1 MVQMDTSSSDDE
13 QTRARFASVVVES
26 DSIRARAIAVP
37 SKPSRDSAADVD
49 AFVASPF
56 QLKVAQ
62 MLEQKL
68 DRWYEEAQ
76 PSACH
81 CTSSKDG
88 RDGSTWSSD
97 TGVRLFSKV
106 KPGTAFTTPS
116 HSNEAPSGEDVRIF
130 AASPRRE
137 VEEQVG
143 KGRRKVVANRSS
155 DSSSSSDDEED
166 VGFHERLR
174 TVAVDSEYVRSTA
187 EKSAMKA
194 HQTYREEQDRAAR
207 TDELESSHSRPSLR
221 QVATALASP
230 PTPTAAHHVHGTAS
244 VSDGAQVGQ
253 RRQQDRTDVSKT
265 KPSRHKDPKRIRRR

>member
-1 MVQMDTSSSDDE
+1 MVLMDTSSSDDE

-26 DSIRARAIAVP
+26 DSIRARAIAVAP
-37 SKPSRDSAADVD
+37 KPSRDSAADVD
-49 AFVASPF
+49 AFVAEPF

-76 PSACH
+76 PPACH
-81 CTSSKDG
+81 WTSSKDG

-106 KPGTAFTTPS
+106 EPGTAFTTPS
-116 HSNEAPSGEDVRIF
+116 HSNEAPSGEDVRIL

-143 KGRRKVVANRSS
+143 KGRRKAVANRSS
-155 DSSSSSDDEED
+155 DSSSSDDEED
-166 VGFHERLR
+166 VGFHEMLR
-174 TVAVDSEYVRSTA
+174 SVAVDSEYVRSTA

-207 TDELESSHSRPSLR
+207 TDELGSSHSHPSLR
-221 QVATALASP
+221 QVATAVAST
-230 PTPTAAHHVHGTAS
+230 PTPTAAHHVHRTAP
-244 VSDGAQVGQ
+244 VSDDAQVGQ
-253 RRQQDRTDVSKT
+253 GRDQDRTDVSKT
-265 KPSRHKDPKRIRRR
+265 KPSRHKDPKRLRRR

>member
-1 MVQMDTSSSDDE
+1 MVRMDTSSSDDE

-49 AFVASPF
+49 ALVANPF

-76 PSACH
+76 LPASH

-88 RDGSTWSSD
+88 WDGSTWSSD
-97 TGVRLFSKV
+97 TAVRLFAKV

-116 HSNEAPSGEDVRIF
+116 HSNEAPSSEDVRIL
-130 AASPRRE
+130 AASTRRQ

-143 KGRRKVVANRSS
+143 HGRRKLVANRSS
-155 DSSSSSDDEED
+155 DSSSSEDEED
-166 VGFHERLR
+166 VGFHEMLR
-174 TVAVDSEYVRSTA
+174 SVAVDSDYVRSTA
-187 EKSAMKA
+187 ENSAKKA
-194 HQTYREEQDRAAR
+194 HQAYREEQDRAAR
-207 TDELESSHSRPSLR
+207 TDVPESSHPCPSLR
-221 QVATALASP
+221 QATTVVAR
-230 PTPTAAHHVHGTAS
+230 TAAHDVDGTAS
-244 VSDGAQVGQ
+244 VSNGAQVGQ
-253 RRQQDRTDVSKT
+253 VRNQDRRDVSKT
-265 KPSRHKDPKRIRRR
+265 KPSRHKDSKRIRRR